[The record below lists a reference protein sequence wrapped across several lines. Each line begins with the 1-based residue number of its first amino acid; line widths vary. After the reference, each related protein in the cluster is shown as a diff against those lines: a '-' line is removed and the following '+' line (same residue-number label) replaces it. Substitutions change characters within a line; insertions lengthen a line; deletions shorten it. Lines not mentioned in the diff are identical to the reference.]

1 VFRVVLIKIALSA
14 VAAVSLALAGPL
26 PAYADVPEP
35 TPAPAPAQ
43 TEVPEPQQT
52 ETPEPTP
59 EPAPAPALESEPE
72 PVPDSEPDPA
82 PDPAPAAFPEPPAA
96 APASPD
102 SPDTFPRSPYHVDP
116 ARGDDTTGTGSLK
129 KPFKTIQR
137 ALGAARSGET
147 VILRPGTYA
156 ERFVT
161 VRPGVTVT
169 GPRSAVVTG
178 ADGIFRTVEVQH
190 DNTTL
195 RGFTIDGKVC
205 EELVEA
211 CYRDKGIYVQSQV
224 AGDGVAGTK
233 IENMRLT
240 NLGGECIRM
249 KYFATRSVISGNK
262 IGPCGI
268 HDFTIPN
275 TGTGQNGEGIYIGTA
290 PEQLTNNPTQD
301 PDESNDNVIRNNVID
316 TQGSECVEMKE
327 SSRGNDVAFNQCTG
341 EQPRNATSGAMTSR
355 GPGNKFHHNKIY
367 GNAGAGLRVGGDRPG
382 DAVNNDMF
390 ENVVTDNARGGIKVM
405 DAGPHGKV
413 CGNRM
418 SNNVGGNVV
427 GDFPT
432 SIGDPTA
439 PC

>member
-1 VFRVVLIKIALSA
+1 MLIRIALSA
-14 VAAVSLALAGPL
+14 AVAGCLALAGVA
-26 PAYADVPEP
+26 PAQADVPEP

-43 TEVPEPQQT
+43 TAAPE
-52 ETPEPTP
+52 PEPT
-59 EPAPAPALESEPE
+59 EAAEPALEVEPE
-72 PVPDSEPDPA
+72 PVPDSDPDPEPDPA
-82 PDPAPAAFPEPPAA
+82 PPTILAAP

-102 SPDTFPRSPYHVDP
+102 GSKDIPRTPYHVDP
-116 ARGDDTTGTGSLK
+116 ARGDDTAGTGSIT
-129 KPFKTIQR
+129 KPFKTIAR
-137 ALGAARSGET
+137 ALATAERGEA
-147 VILRPGTYA
+147 VILRPGNYD
-156 ERFVT
+156 ERVVT
-161 VRPGVTVT
+161 VRPGVTIT
-169 GPRSAVVTG
+169 GPRSAVLRG
-178 ADGIFRTVEVQH
+178 ADGIARTVEVQH

-224 AGDGVAGTK
+224 AGDGVTGTK

-249 KYFATRSVISGNK
+249 KYFATRSVISGNR

-268 HDFTIPN
+268 HDFGIPN
-275 TGTGQNGEGIYIGTA
+275 TTTGQNGEGIYIGTA

-316 TQGSECVEMKE
+316 TQAGECVEMKE
-327 SSRGNDVAFNQCTG
+327 SSRGNEVAFNECTG

-355 GPGNKFHHNKIY
+355 GPGNTFHHNKIY
-367 GNAGAGLRVGGDRPG
+367 GNAGAGVRIGGDRPG
-382 DAVNNDMF
+382 DAVDNDIF
-390 ENVVTDNARGGIKVM
+390 ENVITDSGRGGIKIM

-427 GDFPT
+427 GDFPA

>member
-1 VFRVVLIKIALSA
+1 MLIRIALSA
-14 VAAVSLALAGPL
+14 AVAGCLALAGVA
-26 PAYADVPEP
+26 PAQADVPEP

-43 TEVPEPQQT
+43 TEAPE
-52 ETPEPTP
+52 PEPTDDA
-59 EPAPAPALESEPE
+59 EPALELEPE
-72 PVPDSEPDPA
+72 PVPDSDPDPEPDPA
-82 PDPAPAAFPEPPAA
+82 PPTILAQP
-96 APASPD
+96 APASPED
-102 SPDTFPRSPYHVDP
+102 SESLPRGLYHVDP
-116 ARGDDTTGTGSLK
+116 ARGDDGAGTGSLLR
-129 KPFKTIQR
+129 PFKTIAR
-137 ALGAARSGET
+137 ALASAQPRET
-147 VILRPGTYA
+147 VLLRPGNYD

-161 VRPGVTVT
+161 LRPGVTVT
-169 GPRSAVVTG
+169 GPRSAVVRG
-178 ADGIFRTVEVQH
+178 ADGIARTVEIQH

-224 AGDGVAGTK
+224 AGDGVTGTK

-249 KYFATRSVISGNK
+249 KYFATRSTISGNR

-268 HDFTIPN
+268 HDFGIPN
-275 TGTGQNGEGIYIGTA
+275 TTTGQNGEGIYIGTA

-316 TQGSECVEMKE
+316 TQAGECVEMKE
-327 SSRGNDVAFNQCTG
+327 SSRGNEVAFNECTG

-355 GPGNKFHHNKIY
+355 GPGNTFHHNKIY
-367 GNAGAGLRVGGDRPG
+367 GNAGAGVRIGGDRPG
-382 DAVNNDMF
+382 DAVDNDIF
-390 ENVVTDNARGGIKVM
+390 ENVITDSARGGIKIM

-427 GDFPT
+427 GDFPA

-439 PC
+439 RC

>member
-1 VFRVVLIKIALSA
+1 VLIRIALSA
-14 VAAVSLALAGPL
+14 AAAVSLALAGPV
-26 PAYADVPEP
+26 PAHADVPEP

-43 TEVPEPQQT
+43 TEP
-52 ETPEPTP
+52 PEPTP
-59 EPAPAPALESEPE
+59 EPAFESEPE
-72 PVPDSEPDPA
+72 PVPDSDPDPEPDPA
-82 PDPAPAAFPEPPAA
+82 PPTIQVQP
-96 APASPD
+96 APASPED
-102 SPDTFPRSPYHVDP
+102 SESFPRGLYHVDP
-116 ARGDDTTGTGSLK
+116 ARGDDGSGTGSLLR
-129 KPFKTIQR
+129 PFKTIAR
-137 ALGAARSGET
+137 ALASAQPRET
-147 VILRPGTYA
+147 VLLRPGTYD

-169 GPRSAVVTG
+169 GPRSAVVRG
-178 ADGIFRTVEVQH
+178 ADGIARTVEIQH
-190 DNTTL
+190 DDTTL

-224 AGDGVAGTK
+224 PGDGVTGTK

-316 TQGSECVEMKE
+316 TQAAECVEMKE
-327 SSRGNDVAFNQCTG
+327 SSRGNEVAFNQCTG

>member
-1 VFRVVLIKIALSA
+1 LIKIALSA
-14 VAAVSLALAGPL
+14 VVAVCLALAGVA
-26 PAYADVPEP
+26 PAQANVPEP
-35 TPAPAPAQ
+35 TPAPAF
-43 TEVPEPQQT
+43 
-52 ETPEPTP
+52 
-59 EPAPAPALESEPE
+59 ESEPE
-72 PVPDSEPDPA
+72 PVPDSDPDPA
-82 PDPAPAAFPEPPAA
+82 PDPAPAVVKA
-96 APASPD
+96 APAPD
-102 SPDTFPRSPYHVDP
+102 GSETLRSPYHVDP
-116 ARGDDTTGTGSLK
+116 ASGDDTTGTGSPR

-137 ALGAARSGET
+137 ALGAAQPGET
-147 VILRPGTYA
+147 VILRPGNYD
-156 ERFVT
+156 ERVVT
-161 VRPGVTVT
+161 LRPGVTVT
-169 GPRSAVVTG
+169 GPRSAVLKG
-178 ADGIFRTVEVQH
+178 ADGIARTFEIQH
-190 DNTTL
+190 DNTAL

-224 AGDGVAGTK
+224 PGDGVTGTK

-249 KYFATRSVISGNK
+249 KYFATRSTISGNR

-268 HDFTIPN
+268 HDFGIPN
-275 TGTGQNGEGIYIGTA
+275 TTTGQNGEGIYIGTA

-316 TQGSECVEMKE
+316 TQAGECVEMKE
-327 SSRGNDVAFNQCTG
+327 SSRGNDVAFNECTG

-367 GNAGAGLRVGGDRPG
+367 GNAGAGLRIGGDEPG
-382 DAVNNDMF
+382 DAVDNDMF

-405 DAGPHGKV
+405 DAGPHGKI